1 MRDLVFRLGVAIIV
15 FGVFGLALTSG
26 LPDATLI
33 AGGFA
38 VAVIAIWLGL
48 RLRSD
53 EPGGPGT

>member
-1 MRDLVFRLGVAIIV
+1 MGDLILKLGIAILVFGA
-15 FGVFGLALTSG
+15 FGLALTSG

-38 VAVIAIWLGL
+38 LAVIAIWLGL
-48 RLRSD
+48 RLRPD